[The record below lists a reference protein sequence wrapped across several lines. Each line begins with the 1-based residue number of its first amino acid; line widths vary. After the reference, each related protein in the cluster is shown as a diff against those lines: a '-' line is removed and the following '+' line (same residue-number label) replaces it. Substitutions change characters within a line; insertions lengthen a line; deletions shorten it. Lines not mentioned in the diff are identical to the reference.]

1 MAKKKKKMEFE
12 TMQVKLPHVKGLSIV
27 LPVIYILWVAVMY
40 YLLLPALNIHS
51 RGLWLFVLGVIL
63 FPLGIIGALVSA
75 ARKAEGKSA
84 GKLEKPVNGIF
95 AAVGVIGILFLL
107 LLFYGSKMFH
117 AQAYADILTIE
128 DSDFNSDINTAS
140 SVSKIAL
147 MDTDSAVLLGNREI
161 GSLSEVVSQYNVS
174 EDYTQIDY
182 QGAPTKVSALEY
194 AGFFKYMG
202 NKENGVPGYITV
214 DPVGQKAQYVPVK
227 EGMIYVPSAY
237 FGKDLRRHI
246 RMNYPDKLF
255 GNLHFEVDEDG
266 NPYYIASVYKYTIGL
281 FGGETVEGAISC
293 DPISGDC
300 QYYDASEVP
309 NWMDDV
315 FDGDLLVEQ
324 YNWYGELSNGFMNSI
339 FGKKG
344 CKKCTETVVEDEDG
358 DEESYEANFGYVAK
372 DGDIWIYTGVTSVND
387 DASNIGFILV
397 NERTSEAH
405 YYSIA
410 GADES
415 SAMAAAEGE
424 VQEKGY
430 RASFPSLI
438 NVDGQPTYIMVL
450 KDASG
455 IVKLYGMVNV
465 ESYNMVTTAASLDEC
480 FAKYRKMTGS
490 DGTENT
496 GNPEEAENS
505 SGDSNSTAGN
515 AQTAAKGKTI
525 PEGETET
532 RSFVISE
539 IQYVEIAGETY
550 VYLAGDDGMVYWQ
563 KFSDNEQLIFLHE
576 GDTVTVNGIMDKD
589 NIYWIDT
596 IGIMQ

>member
-95 AAVGVIGILFLL
+95 AAVGVIGILFLI

-237 FGKDLRRHI
+237 FGKDILPVYT
-246 RMNYPDKLF
+246 NTP
-255 GNLHFEVDEDG
+255 
-266 NPYYIASVYKYTIGL
+266 SVYLVEKPSRVQSAVTQSA
-281 FGGETVEGAISC
+281 ETVSIMMHQKCRTG
-293 DPISGDC
+293 
-300 QYYDASEVP
+300 
-309 NWMDDV
+309 WMMSLTGI
-315 FDGDLLVEQ
+315 F
-324 YNWYGELSNGFMNSI
+324 WWNSI
-339 FGKKG
+339 
-344 CKKCTETVVEDEDG
+344 
-358 DEESYEANFGYVAK
+358 
-372 DGDIWIYTGVTSVND
+372 TG
-387 DASNIGFILV
+387 
-397 NERTSEAH
+397 
-405 YYSIA
+405 
-410 GADES
+410 
-415 SAMAAAEGE
+415 M
-424 VQEKGY
+424 
-430 RASFPSLI
+430 
-438 NVDGQPTYIMVL
+438 
-450 KDASG
+450 
-455 IVKLYGMVNV
+455 
-465 ESYNMVTTAASLDEC
+465 
-480 FAKYRKMTGS
+480 
-490 DGTENT
+490 EN
-496 GNPEEAENS
+496 
-505 SGDSNSTAGN
+505 
-515 AQTAAKGKTI
+515 
-525 PEGETET
+525 
-532 RSFVISE
+532 
-539 IQYVEIAGETY
+539 
-550 VYLAGDDGMVYWQ
+550 YL
-563 KFSDNEQLIFLHE
+563 
-576 GDTVTVNGIMDKD
+576 MDL
-589 NIYWIDT
+589 
-596 IGIMQ
+596 

>member
-1 MAKKKKKMEFE
+1 
-12 TMQVKLPHVKGLSIV
+12 MQVKLPHVKGLSIV

-95 AAVGVIGILFLL
+95 AAVGVIGILFLI

-255 GNLHFEVDEDG
+255 GNF
-266 NPYYIASVYKYTIGL
+266 
-281 FGGETVEGAISC
+281 
-293 DPISGDC
+293 
-300 QYYDASEVP
+300 
-309 NWMDDV
+309 
-315 FDGDLLVEQ
+315 
-324 YNWYGELSNGFMNSI
+324 
-339 FGKKG
+339 
-344 CKKCTETVVEDEDG
+344 
-358 DEESYEANFGYVAK
+358 
-372 DGDIWIYTGVTSVND
+372 
-387 DASNIGFILV
+387 
-397 NERTSEAH
+397 
-405 YYSIA
+405 
-410 GADES
+410 
-415 SAMAAAEGE
+415 
-424 VQEKGY
+424 
-430 RASFPSLI
+430 
-438 NVDGQPTYIMVL
+438 
-450 KDASG
+450 
-455 IVKLYGMVNV
+455 
-465 ESYNMVTTAASLDEC
+465 
-480 FAKYRKMTGS
+480 
-490 DGTENT
+490 
-496 GNPEEAENS
+496 
-505 SGDSNSTAGN
+505 
-515 AQTAAKGKTI
+515 
-525 PEGETET
+525 
-532 RSFVISE
+532 
-539 IQYVEIAGETY
+539 
-550 VYLAGDDGMVYWQ
+550 
-563 KFSDNEQLIFLHE
+563 
-576 GDTVTVNGIMDKD
+576 
-589 NIYWIDT
+589 
-596 IGIMQ
+596 

>member
-1 MAKKKKKMEFE
+1 MAKKKKMEFE

-95 AAVGVIGILFLL
+95 AAVGVIGILFLI

-300 QYYDASEVP
+300 QYYDASEDKAGEAYLDGMYKMVTDGVHLEL
-309 NWMDDV
+309 WDMD
-315 FDGDLLVEQ
+315 
-324 YNWYGELSNGFMNSI
+324 S
-339 FGKKG
+339 
-344 CKKCTETVVEDEDG
+344 TE
-358 DEESYEANFGYVAK
+358 NAK
-372 DGDIWIYTGVTSVND
+372 LWFET
-387 DASNIGFILV
+387 
-397 NERTSEAH
+397 
-405 YYSIA
+405 
-410 GADES
+410 
-415 SAMAAAEGE
+415 
-424 VQEKGY
+424 
-430 RASFPSLI
+430 
-438 NVDGQPTYIMVL
+438 NVDNVQRSGSKSHVVTTTSKSGDATIVTDAGYYRILFCDDKGIIVLGEKDKVDKAL
-450 KDASG
+450 KDLN
-455 IVKLYGMVNV
+455 I
-465 ESYNMVTTAASLDEC
+465 
-480 FAKYRKMTGS
+480 
-490 DGTENT
+490 
-496 GNPEEAENS
+496 
-505 SGDSNSTAGN
+505 
-515 AQTAAKGKTI
+515 
-525 PEGETET
+525 
-532 RSFVISE
+532 IS
-539 IQYVEIAGETY
+539 
-550 VYLAGDDGMVYWQ
+550 
-563 KFSDNEQLIFLHE
+563 K
-576 GDTVTVNGIMDKD
+576 
-589 NIYWIDT
+589 
-596 IGIMQ
+596 